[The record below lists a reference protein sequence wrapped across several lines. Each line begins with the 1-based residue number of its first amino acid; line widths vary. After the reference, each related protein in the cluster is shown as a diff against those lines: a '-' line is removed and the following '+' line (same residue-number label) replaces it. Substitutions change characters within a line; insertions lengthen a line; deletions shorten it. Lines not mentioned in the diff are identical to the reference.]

1 MKSIYIAL
9 ASGLLLSAC
18 AKEANQVGA
27 TYVSP
32 VLYESYTCPQL
43 AEEAQRVSSRA
54 AQSSGV
60 QDQKATNDKVA
71 MGVGLVIFWP
81 ALLFTKGNDENTAE
95 LARLKGSDGCDRAS
109 FDQEAMWHHLPAR
122 TAADSPARTR
132 SNGDELAVEIYL
144 HDTLLRHGRACPGHP
159 RLSDFQISVSYR
171 SSHSGFMP

>member
-1 MKSIYIAL
+1 MKSICLAL
-9 ASGLLLSAC
+9 ASSLLLTAC

-32 VLYESYTCPQL
+32 VLYEAYTCPQL
-43 AEEAQRVSSRA
+43 AEEAQRVSARA

-95 LARLKGSDGCDRAS
+95 LARLKGQMDAIEQAS
-109 FDQEAMWHHLPAR
+109 IKKRCGITFQHAPPPPPPPEPAP
-122 TAADSPARTR
+122 TVM
-132 SNGDELAVEIYL
+132 N
-144 HDTLLRHGRACPGHP
+144 
-159 RLSDFQISVSYR
+159 
-171 SSHSGFMP
+171 